1 MPPAITSPL
10 DEAHPLPNL
19 RGLDLPAGYDS
30 GDDALNTFYV
40 PALRRATSYA
50 RSVGYFRSSSLS
62 VAARGLSRFLNRGGT
77 VRLLCGAAI
86 TEEDRQ
92 ALQGKVSLDGAF
104 AERLAAGLVTSNEV
118 DRRRLEILAW
128 LIRHQRLEVRVAI
141 AVDEGGDPITTD
153 GQLGY
158 FHEKVGV
165 LRDGNGDAVAFQGS
179 VNETATAWTRNFE
192 SFSVYRSWDGTADHF
207 TFWSSRFEQRWSG
220 HVPGFRVYPLP
231 EAATKALL
239 EQAPANMPG
248 ERDVEEPP
256 PVGDD
261 ATVARYLQIAPR
273 LPWAGDLAEATSGVR
288 LFPHQRQNV
297 ARLAGMYPRSWLIA
311 DEVGLGK
318 TISAGMSLRQLVLSG
333 EVAKG
338 LVLAPA
344 NVCRQWQ
351 DELFEKFALWV
362 PRLDQGKIHGAHPD
376 DIRPA
381 GANPY
386 AAHPLLLVSSHLARR
401 PDQQRL
407 LLAAAPY
414 DLLVVDEAH
423 HARRQHGAEDRYR
436 PSRLL
441 ELLDVVRR
449 QGAARAIWLLTATP
463 LQTSAVEMVDLLRQT
478 GLAGPLTDEGAFVR
492 FYAELAKTDDRATAW
507 AWLAEQVRRT
517 PALPRTGAEDEL
529 AADIARRIGVVRAEM
544 VIRFGRDGADVKQR
558 IAELGP
564 DGCQALRDWLRA
576 LSPVRQYVARHSRST
591 LKAYRQRGLISENLA
606 ERDVRPY
613 VVDFDTEEQQLY
625 DDLERLIDRLLE
637 AHGKRRGAGF
647 VLTVYR
653 RRLTSSWAAIQKTLL
668 RRLVSEETFL
678 EQGLLDEA
686 DEEGLDTDDA
696 GQIKDSEAVPLTK
709 QDLREMR
716 SYAERIGQ
724 IPDRK
729 FEALEQHL
737 DQARG
742 AGHSAIVFTQF
753 TDTLDALRDR
763 LHHRYRSQLAT
774 FTGDGG
780 RIFRENEG
788 WLDISKR
795 DLVEGIKAH
804 AVTVL
809 LATDAASEGLN
820 LQTCSYL
827 INYDMP
833 WNPMRV
839 EQRIGRI
846 DRLGQARNTIVV
858 RNFFIAGTVE
868 EEVYRALASR
878 IDMFSGIVGGLQ
890 PILGAVEG
898 AFRGVFRA
906 PTSERAQARR
916 QGVENLVD
924 LIDSNPG
931 SDLPLE
937 VDDDPLPIPAVE
949 PSPVTL
955 TDLREVV
962 IERFGAVLDEPER
975 PITTDPSRASRD
987 PASWVALATYGHPRL
1002 DTALD
1007 QIASGWVDGSLVLLN
1022 QAQRE
1027 PTIAVRA
1034 DTVPPRPAR
1043 RLIDIEELGPSVSR
1057 VEAESMANDLLERAQ
1072 FARRDRYNDIEQRN
1086 RDDALY
1092 KLRKRYI
1099 ELVARI
1105 MADAVA
1111 AARGAG
1117 TTTEPALL
1125 WLDLKDESGMIRYL
1139 DALRE
1144 ALQLNKG
1151 PLIGTP
1157 TEDGTRVLTDVE
1169 WARAKHMYGDQVRAL
1184 ATEIK
1189 TAANRI

>member
-1 MPPAITSPL
+1 M
-10 DEAHPLPNL
+10 
-19 RGLDLPAGYDS
+19 
-30 GDDALNTFYV
+30 
-40 PALRRATSYA
+40 
-50 RSVGYFRSSSLS
+50 
-62 VAARGLSRFLNRGGT
+62 
-77 VRLLCGAAI
+77 LCGAAI

-92 ALQGKVSLDGAF
+92 ALQGKASLDGAF

-128 LIRHQRLEVRVAI
+128 LIGQQRLEVRVAL
-141 AVDEGGDPITTD
+141 AVDDFGDPITTD
-153 GQLGY
+153 AQPGY

-192 SFSVYRSWDGTADHF
+192 SFSVYRSWDGTAGHF
-207 TFWSSRFEQRWSG
+207 TFWASRFEQRWRG
-220 HVPGFRVYPLP
+220 HVPGFRVFPLP
-231 EAATKALL
+231 EAAAKALL
-239 EQAPANMPG
+239 EHAPARMPG

-261 ATVARYLQIAPR
+261 ATVARYLQVAPR
-273 LPWAGDLAEATSGVR
+273 LPWSGGLAEATSGVR

-318 TISAGMSLRQLVLSG
+318 TISAGMSLRRLVLSG
-333 EVAKG
+333 EVAKA

-362 PRLDQGKIHGAHPD
+362 PRLDQGKVHGAHPGD
-376 DIRPA
+376 VRPA
-381 GANPY
+381 GPNPY
-386 AAHPLLLVSSHLARR
+386 AEHPLLLASSHLARR

-441 ELLDVVRR
+441 ELLDTVRQ
-449 QGAARAIWLLTATP
+449 QGSARATWLLTATP

-478 GLAGPLTDEGAFVR
+478 GLVGPLTNEDAFVR
-492 FYAELAKTDDRATAW
+492 FYAELAKTDDRTTAW
-507 AWLAEQVRRT
+507 AWLAEQVRAT
-517 PALPRTGAEDEL
+517 PALPRTGAEEEL

-544 VIRFGRDGADVKQR
+544 VTRFGRDGADAKQR

-576 LSPVRQYVARHSRST
+576 LSPVRQYVARHSRAT
-591 LKAYRQRGLISENLA
+591 LKAYRQQGLLSENLA
-606 ERDVRPY
+606 EREVRPQ
-613 VVDFDTEEQQLY
+613 VVDFDPEEQQLY
-625 DDLERLIDRLLE
+625 DDLEQLIDRLLE

-653 RRLTSSWAAIQKTLL
+653 RRLTSSWSAIQKTLL
-668 RRLVSEETFL
+668 RRLASEETFL
-678 EQGLLDEA
+678 DQALADEA

-696 GQIKDSEAVPLTK
+696 GQIRDSEAVPLSK
-709 QDLREMR
+709 QDLQEMR
-716 SYAERIGQ
+716 SYVDRIGR

-729 FEALEQHL
+729 FESLEQHL
-737 DQARG
+737 EQSRG

-753 TDTLDALRDR
+753 TDTLDSLRDR

-774 FTGDGG
+774 FTGEGG
-780 RIFRENEG
+780 RVFREDEG
-788 WLDISKR
+788 WIDISKR
-795 DLVEGIKAH
+795 DLVEAIKAR

-827 INYDMP
+827 VNYDMP

-846 DRLGQARNTIVV
+846 DRLGQVRSTIIV

-906 PTSERAQARR
+906 PASERGRARR
-916 QGVENLVD
+916 QGVESLMD

-931 SDLPLE
+931 TDLPLD
-937 VDDDPLPIPAVE
+937 VDDDPLPIPAAE

-955 TDLREVV
+955 TDIREVV
-962 IERFGAVLDEPER
+962 VERFGAVLDQPER
-975 PITTDPSRASRD
+975 PVTTDPSRASRD
-987 PASWVALATYGHPRL
+987 PASWIALATYGHPRL
-1002 DTALD
+1002 ATTLD
-1007 QIASGWVDGSLVLLN
+1007 KIANRGVDGSLVLVDDPPLGP
-1022 QAQRE
+1022 AVV
-1027 PTIAVRA
+1027 VRA
-1034 DTVPPRPAR
+1034 DTVPPRPAY
-1043 RLIDIEELGPSVSR
+1043 RLADVDELGPAVSR
-1057 VEAESMANDLLERAQ
+1057 AEAESVANELLDRSRR
-1072 FARRDRYNDIEQRN
+1072 ARRDRYDDIEQRS
-1086 RDDALY
+1086 REDSLD
-1092 KLRKRYI
+1092 KLRNRFS
-1099 ELVARI
+1099 ELVAQV

-1125 WLDLKDESGMIRYL
+1125 WLDLKDEAGMLRYL

-1144 ALQLNKG
+1144 ALRLDKG
-1151 PLIGTP
+1151 PLLRPP
-1157 TEDGTRVLTDVE
+1157 TDDGTRALSAIE
-1169 WARAKHMYGDQVRAL
+1169 WARAKHLYGEQVRGL
-1184 ATEIK
+1184 AVEIK
-1189 TAANRI
+1189 KATN

>member
-1 MPPAITSPL
+1 MTDS
-10 DEAHPLPNL
+10 EPLPSL
-19 RGLDLPAGYDS
+19 RGLDLPPGYDS
-30 GDDALNTFYV
+30 GDDVLNHFYV

-62 VAARGLSRFLNRGGT
+62 VAARGLSRFLNHGGT

-86 TEEDRQ
+86 TEEDRE
-92 ALQGKVSLDGAF
+92 ALQGKATLDGAF

-118 DRRRLEILAW
+118 DRRRLEVLAW
-128 LIRHQRLEVRVAI
+128 LIRNERLQVRVAI
-141 AVDEGGDPITTD
+141 AVDETGDPIATD

-165 LRDGNGDAVAFQGS
+165 LRDGNGDAVVFQGS
-179 VNETATAWTRNFE
+179 INESATAWTKNFE

-207 TFWSSRFEQRWSG
+207 TFWASRFEQRWNG

-231 EAATKALL
+231 EAAAKALL
-239 EQAPANMPG
+239 EQAPAKMPG

-261 ATVARYLQIAPR
+261 ATVARYMQIAPR

-297 ARLAGMYPRSWLIA
+297 ARLAGMYPRSWLIG

-318 TISAGMSLRQLVLSG
+318 TISAGMSLRRLVLNG
-333 EVAKG
+333 EVAKA
-338 LVLAPA
+338 LILAPA

-362 PRLDQGKIHGAHPD
+362 PRLDQGKIHGAHPE

-386 AAHPLLLVSSHLARR
+386 ADHPLLLASSHLARR

-441 ELLDVVRR
+441 ELLDAIRR
-449 QGAARAIWLLTATP
+449 QGAARATWLLTATP

-478 GLAGPLTDEGAFVR
+478 GLTGPLTNEDAFVR

-529 AADIARRIGVVRAEM
+529 AADIARRVGVVKAEM
-544 VIRFGRDGADVKQR
+544 VTRFGRDGADVKHR

-591 LKAYRQRGLISENLA
+591 LKAYRRQGLISENLA

-613 VVDFDTEEQQLY
+613 VVDFGTEEQQLY
-625 DDLERLIDRLLE
+625 HDLERLIDRLLE

-668 RRLVSEETFL
+668 RRLASEETFL

-686 DEEGLDTDDA
+686 DDEGLDTDEA
-696 GQIKDSEAVPLTK
+696 GHIKDSEAVPLTK
-709 QDLREMR
+709 QDLEEMR
-716 SYAERIGQ
+716 GYAERIGRV
-724 IPDRK
+724 PDRK
-729 FEALEQHL
+729 FEALEQHVEE
-737 DQARG
+737 ARG
-742 AGHSAIVFTQF
+742 TGHSTIVFTQF

-780 RIFRENEG
+780 RVFRENEG
-788 WLDISKR
+788 WIDISKR
-795 DLVEGIKAH
+795 DLIEAIKAR

-820 LQTCSYL
+820 LQSCSYL

-898 AFRGVFRA
+898 AFHGVFRA
-906 PTSERAQARR
+906 PASERARARR
-916 QGVENLVD
+916 HGVETLID

-931 SDLPLE
+931 RGLPLE
-937 VDDDPLPIPAVE
+937 VEDDPLPIPAAE
-949 PSPVTL
+949 PGPITL

-962 IERFGAVLDEPER
+962 IERFGVVLDQPDQ

-1002 DTALD
+1002 AIALD
-1007 QIASGWVDGSLVLLN
+1007 KIANRGVDRSLVLLDD
-1022 QAQRE
+1022 APRG
-1027 PTIAVRA
+1027 PAVAVRA
-1034 DTVPPRPAR
+1034 DTVPPRPAH
-1043 RLIDIEELGPSVSR
+1043 RLTDIDELGPAVSR
-1057 VEAESMANDLLERAQ
+1057 AEAESVAVDLLERSRR
-1072 FARRDRYNDIEQRN
+1072 ARQNRYDDIERRN
-1086 RDDALY
+1086 REDSFD
-1092 KLRKRYI
+1092 KLRKRYT
-1099 ELVARI
+1099 ELVAQI
-1105 MADAVA
+1105 MTDAVA

-1125 WLDLKDESGMIRYL
+1125 WLDLKDEAGMIRYL

-1144 ALQLNKG
+1144 ALRLDKG
-1151 PLIGTP
+1151 PLLRPP
-1157 TEDGTRVLTDVE
+1157 TDDGTRVLSDIE
-1169 WARAKHMYGDQVRAL
+1169 WSRAKHLYGEQVRAL
-1184 ATEIK
+1184 AIEIK
-1189 TAANRI
+1189 TATN